1 MCCPWDEYVGPSRCK
16 LIFST
21 EGVVSVGR
29 CTLGAIN
36 SVGVRRICRQR
47 RCPCSVLHEEYARR
61 ICRPWLECNAPSIRN
76 VPFRRRA
83 LIQLDDALQVQSTA
97 LVSDEFLVN
106 ADVLVADFARNM
118 LDEYVDRGCDAVR
131 RRYNANTLQ

>member
-1 MCCPWDEYVGPSRCK
+1 MFPSDDARWVRSTALVSDEFVVNAGVLVAYYTKNMLDEYVDRGCD
-16 LIFST
+16 
-21 EGVVSVGR
+21 
-29 CTLGAIN
+29 A
-36 SVGVRRICRQR
+36 VRRR
-47 RCPCSVLHEEYARR
+47 R
-61 ICRPWLECNAPSIRN
+61 RN

-118 LDEYVDRGCDAVR
+118 LDEYVVGGYEVAR
-131 RRYNANTLQ
+131 RRYDANTLQ